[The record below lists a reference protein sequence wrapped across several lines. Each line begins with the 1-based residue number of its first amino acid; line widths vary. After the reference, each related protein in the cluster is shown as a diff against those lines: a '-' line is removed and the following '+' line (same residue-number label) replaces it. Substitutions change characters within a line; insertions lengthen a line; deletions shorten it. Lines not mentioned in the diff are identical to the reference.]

1 MFKISKKRNCS
12 HSKKGKEQRKEERKK
27 KLKTERKSVSV
38 IGPIGVTHEGA
49 A

>member
-1 MFKISKKRNCS
+1 MFKISKKKCS
-12 HSKKGKEQRKEERKK
+12 HGKKGKQKRKEERKK
-27 KLKTERKSVSV
+27 KLKTERKSASV